1 MDQEDFS
8 PCEEYLDTKQI
19 YPSNEIKSLVNKIL
33 RADPDPN
40 GSNCEWLI
48 DSYLLNQFRLD
59 EDEIRVK
66 EDIIKYKELYGQRR
80 PLPKKGYTELKVM
93 NRQKEEKS
101 TKKSTS
107 KSITKFEITDCK
119 SFYKNVKNTL
129 PEPYNHYSNVESN
142 ELFQKIQDA
151 NPTDDYR
158 LCIWIVEEIKKGFIK
173 ENQLNEVREYLK
185 KYIKEVES
193 PLPNFYPSFPIYSNF
208 ELVKD
213 IVDKNVDL
221 LYTGDFGILLIPK
234 TKETSCYYGAQTS
247 WCTARRDENNRYNL
261 YSSKGD
267 IYIWFDKNIK
277 DKFQFHFEEVQFMDR
292 DDTAISK
299 KRFKEFLDHPVLSI
313 LFQDGIEKIKNLK
326 STRKIINF
334 VDIFYPEMEYIIQSP
349 YFFEKI
355 KKSTDDIEE
364 IKEDIERFYPDKYD
378 EYIQSFEFLE
388 KIKSLKKGIDIEYYM
403 KQYFPDYFSKYSQ
416 SNEFLE
422 KIKSNDELR
431 FGLKLMEK
439 YFPEYHAS
447 FISTNEFKNKVM
459 NNIDYAV
466 ENFSKFPFLN
476 NKEFIQKIFKQ
487 NKSQFFYYNPRYL
500 KQFSVEEI
508 LENPNSPELIQSLL
522 KYENMNL
529 LIPPSIKNLI
539 LEISNYLLEKPN
551 MNVEI
556 KLNNFLEEI
565 LNKYQ
570 YEPFLTSYIL
580 NKKAINLFKYLDIKD
595 ISPSY
600 ISGIAANTYRYSEN
614 FNALVKYLSDIQ
626 RKYGLDKLLELIK
639 ESPELIEYF
648 KQK

>member
-1 MDQEDFS
+1 
-8 PCEEYLDTKQI
+8 
-19 YPSNEIKSLVNKIL
+19 
-33 RADPDPN
+33 
-40 GSNCEWLI
+40 
-48 DSYLLNQFRLD
+48 
-59 EDEIRVK
+59 
-66 EDIIKYKELYGQRR
+66 
-80 PLPKKGYTELKVM
+80 
-93 NRQKEEKS
+93 
-101 TKKSTS
+101 
-107 KSITKFEITDCK
+107 
-119 SFYKNVKNTL
+119 
-129 PEPYNHYSNVESN
+129 
-142 ELFQKIQDA
+142 
-151 NPTDDYR
+151 
-158 LCIWIVEEIKKGFIK
+158 
-173 ENQLNEVREYLK
+173 
-185 KYIKEVES
+185 
-193 PLPNFYPSFPIYSNF
+193 
-208 ELVKD
+208 
-213 IVDKNVDL
+213 
-221 LYTGDFGILLIPK
+221 
-234 TKETSCYYGAQTS
+234 
-247 WCTARRDENNRYNL
+247 
-261 YSSKGD
+261 
-267 IYIWFDKNIK
+267 
-277 DKFQFHFEEVQFMDR
+277 
-292 DDTAISK
+292 
-299 KRFKEFLDHPVLSI
+299 
-313 LFQDGIEKIKNLK
+313 
-326 STRKIINF
+326 
-334 VDIFYPEMEYIIQSP
+334 
-349 YFFEKI
+349 
-355 KKSTDDIEE
+355 
-364 IKEDIERFYPDKYD
+364 
-378 EYIQSFEFLE
+378 
-388 KIKSLKKGIDIEYYM
+388 M